1 MINISAISK
10 YLQGF
15 QEDKENGIVNVFL
28 ANCESTKFPIK
39 RRDSDKFV
47 ERKDEWEFDVGDA
60 FERFAVHTEVKFGRW
75 GVEGGGVI
83 GDNIGDGS
91 RGSGIFV
98 QHIKFVYL
106 RSQRKK
112 IKYA

>member
-47 ERKDEWEFDVGDA
+47 ERKDE
-60 FERFAVHTEVKFGRW
+60 
-75 GVEGGGVI
+75 
-83 GDNIGDGS
+83 
-91 RGSGIFV
+91 
-98 QHIKFVYL
+98 
-106 RSQRKK
+106 
-112 IKYA
+112 